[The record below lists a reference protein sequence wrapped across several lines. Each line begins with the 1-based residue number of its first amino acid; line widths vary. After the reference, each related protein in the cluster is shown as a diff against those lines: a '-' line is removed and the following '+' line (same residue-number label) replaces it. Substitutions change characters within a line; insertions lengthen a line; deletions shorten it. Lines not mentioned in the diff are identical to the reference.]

1 MILAVAD
8 IATTKSGPGMIIE
21 DLNRQ
26 LIQNQEIERLSS
38 DQK

>member
-8 IATTKSGPGMIIE
+8 IATTKSGLGMITK
-21 DLNRQ
+21 DSNRQ